1 MSKVYIL
8 VGVPAS
14 GKTTWLMN
22 QSWIVGMEYVST
34 DFYVEK
40 FAKRLGKTYNEVFD
54 DVMPRAVRLMARAVN
69 RARAAGRDIIWD
81 QTNTTVK
88 SRAKKFRMLPDYYH
102 IAVVFDTP
110 ESNEHARRLAGRPG
124 KSIPDYVV
132 RSMIDNFEMPTEQ
145 EGFKEIWR
153 T

>member
-54 DVMPRAVRLMARAVN
+54 DVMPRAVRLMTRAVN

-88 SRAKKFRMLPDYYH
+88 SRAKKFRMLPDYQH

-110 ESNEHARRLAGRPG
+110 EPNEHARRLAGRPG
-124 KSIPDYVV
+124 KSIPDHVV